1 MNQEKVKKEDEL
13 LLKMIIKSL
22 DSCIPTENEY
32 SFWINH
38 TYKGFSSNEN
48 SGKWCIFASESTI
61 NKKWEKI
68 KNLVDSG
75 DIIHAKVS
83 TKRFLA
89 YSRSKKYVICVYT
102 KDFNN
107 MEDLIRTRNVLRDIG
122 YNRPLNYKRD
132 IDTKNGVRG
141 KKEYY
146 IKM

>member
-1 MNQEKVKKEDEL
+1 MKNEKEDEL
-13 LLKMIIKSL
+13 LLKMIIKNL

-38 TYKGFSSNEN
+38 TYKGFSSDEI
-48 SGKWCIFASESTI
+48 SGKWCIFAAESTI

-68 KNLVDSG
+68 KNLVESG
-75 DIIHAKVS
+75 TIIHAKVS
-83 TKRFLA
+83 TKRFLS

-102 KDFNN
+102 KDFND
-107 MEDLIRTRNVLRDIG
+107 MEDLIRTRKALRDIG

-132 IDTKNGVRG
+132 IDTINGVRG